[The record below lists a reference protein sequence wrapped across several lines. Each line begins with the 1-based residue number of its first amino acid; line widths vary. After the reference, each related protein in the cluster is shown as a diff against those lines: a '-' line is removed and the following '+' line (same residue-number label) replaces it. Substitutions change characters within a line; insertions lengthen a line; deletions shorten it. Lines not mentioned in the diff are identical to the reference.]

1 MERQDSRLR
10 CSLSDGG
17 GDLFFSLVGYRNDL
31 FVSNNPKKI
40 MEFYSSFKD
49 ENELVRWMKERPNGA
64 AYLHEVD
71 GDKEIIVVIPT
82 ADYEGE
88 YAKRCREEVF
98 KGLHIVFVESG
109 NAPDPYF
116 RLEHNINIGIT
127 KALEYNPKWII
138 YSNDDVYKIDDISVL
153 KNQLVDFD
161 PGQAQVIY
169 VNPTSY
175 HSYIARLSAS
185 RFSRNFI
192 LFVLGK
198 LRRYQLSLEK
208 KFNVSN
214 FVSIEK
220 PLYNFLFKKG
230 PKLQVIG
237 NFAILNGSI
246 VRQMDGKIFDECYIS
261 GASDFDLSV
270 EIKKK
275 KMVAKSIAYC
285 IGDYFGSYLGKNTP
299 EGFKNLKGTPRRLR
313 DVANMVY
320 LNCKVQS
327 RK

>member
-1 MERQDSRLR
+1 
-10 CSLSDGG
+10 
-17 GDLFFSLVGYRNDL
+17 
-31 FVSNNPKKI
+31 

>member
-17 GDLFFSLVGYRNDL
+17 GDLFFSLVDYRNDL

-116 RLEHNINIGIT
+116 NYARNLNIGIT

-230 PKLQVIG
+230 PKFQVIG

-275 KMVAKSIAYC
+275 KMVVKSIDYC

-313 DVANMVY
+313 DVANMAY